1 MKKGF
6 LFTLFILSVL
16 AGAAQKYGHINFGNL
31 VASMPETKKADED
44 LKVFRDGL
52 VKDGEVKLKA
62 FEEKYAQAVKD
73 VQEGKLS
80 PLQQQQRQQELEKE
94 QQELQVLEQDILQ
107 KVEAKRQELLKPII
121 DRATKS
127 IEDVAKENGYLL
139 IFDSSVFNAVLF
151 LQPED
156 DILALA
162 KKKLGLEEGK

>member
-1 MKKGF
+1 MKK
-6 LFTLFILSVL
+6 LLLSALLTSSVL
-16 AGAAQKYGHINFGNL
+16 VSTAQKYGHINFGNL

-52 VKDGEVKLKA
+52 VADGENKLKA
-62 FEEKYAQAVKD
+62 FQEKYAQAIKD

-80 PLQQQQRQQELEKE
+80 PLQQQQKEQELEQE
-94 QQELQVLEQDILQ
+94 QLALQALEQDIAQ
-107 KVEAKRQELLKPII
+107 KVEAKRQELLKPIF
-121 DRATKS
+121 DRAAKS
-127 IEDVAKENGYLL
+127 IEDVAKENGFLM
-139 IFDSSVFNAVLF
+139 IFDTSIFNAVLF